1 MTETQATYK
10 QRALLKNVEKLEIP
24 KDREATLLGI
34 ISISAIVIVVAYA
47 VIYFTLP
54 LTRLSTSGLIV
65 NASIFALLVFLAMLL
80 FRYFIT
86 LIASYL
92 FYAKY
97 SAVENT
103 NFFPIIS
110 IIVPAYNE
118 AKVIE
123 DSVKSLLRLDYP
135 NYEII
140 IVNDGST
147 DNTHGVAEKMVGF
160 HSGKYAPV
168 RVSLINKENGGKS
181 SALNAGIQFS
191 QAEFVLCMDGDS
203 ALSSQTLRYGA
214 RHFRNP
220 KIGAVAGNVK
230 VLNATKMITNLQ
242 SLEYVEGLNM
252 VRTSQS
258 HLKMVNIIPGPIGIF
273 RKQAIMDAGWYASDT
288 YAEDADLT
296 LKIRQ
301 AGWQI
306 VYEPKAIAYTEA
318 PESMYQLLKQRYRWT
333 RGLLQS
339 LNKHRRRLFRP
350 RKNFLNSLVLW
361 SMFYEAILWPSMN
374 IFANLF
380 LILVAIFYGMSNLI
394 PLWYLSITL
403 LDIMAALYCVA
414 TEKEDLK
421 LIPYALIYRLFFVLT
436 IDITKVA
443 ATIEEFL
450 GFDMTWGKLE
460 RIGLSKK

>member
-1 MTETQATYK
+1 MEQAP
-10 QRALLKNVEKLEIP
+10 IP
-24 KDREATLLGI
+24 KDREATLLAVIGL
-34 ISISAIVIVVAYA
+34 SVIVSVVMYV

-54 LTRLSTSGLIV
+54 LTRLSVSGLIV
-65 NASIFALLVFLAMLL
+65 NASIFALLFFLGMLMI
-80 FRYFIT
+80 RYFIT
-86 LIASYL
+86 LIASFL
-92 FYAKY
+92 FYSKY
-97 SAVENT
+97 SAVEQPEY
-103 NFFPIIS
+103 FPFIS

-123 DSVKSLLRLDYP
+123 DSVKSLLTLDYP

-140 IVNDGST
+140 VVNDGST
-147 DNTHGVAEKMVGF
+147 DETHKVAEKLVGY
-160 HSGKYAPV
+160 HAGKYEKV

-181 SALNAGIQFS
+181 SALNSGIHFS
-191 QAEFVLCMDGDS
+191 RAEFVLCMDGDS
-203 ALSSQTLRYGA
+203 ALSSKTLRYGM
-214 RHFRNP
+214 RHFNDRE
-220 KIGAVAGNVK
+220 IGAVAGNVK
-230 VLNATKMITNLQ
+230 VMNANKMITNLQ

-258 HLKMVNIIPGPIGIF
+258 YLKMVNIIPGPIGIF
-273 RKQAIMDAGWYASDT
+273 RKQAIIDAGWYASDT

-306 VYEPKAIAYTEA
+306 IYEPKAIAYTEA

-339 LNKHRRRLFRP
+339 LKKHRERLFKP
-350 RKNFLNSLVLW
+350 QENMLNSLVLW

-380 LILVAIFYGMSNLI
+380 LILVAVFYGMSNLI
-394 PLWYLSITL
+394 PLWWLSIAL

-421 LIPYALIYRLFFVLT
+421 LIPYAFIYRLFFVLT

-460 RIGLSKK
+460 RI

>member
-1 MTETQATYK
+1 
-10 QRALLKNVEKLEIP
+10 
-24 KDREATLLGI
+24 
-34 ISISAIVIVVAYA
+34 
-47 VIYFTLP
+47 
-54 LTRLSTSGLIV
+54 
-65 NASIFALLVFLAMLL
+65 
-80 FRYFIT
+80 
-86 LIASYL
+86 
-92 FYAKY
+92 
-97 SAVENT
+97 
-103 NFFPIIS
+103 
-110 IIVPAYNE
+110 
-118 AKVIE
+118 
-123 DSVKSLLRLDYP
+123 
-135 NYEII
+135 
-140 IVNDGST
+140 
-147 DNTHGVAEKMVGF
+147 
-160 HSGKYAPV
+160 
-168 RVSLINKENGGKS
+168 
-181 SALNAGIQFS
+181 
-191 QAEFVLCMDGDS
+191 MDGDS
-203 ALSSQTLRYGA
+203 ALSSQTLRYGS
-214 RHFRNP
+214 RHFRDP
-220 KIGAVAGNVK
+220 KVGAVAGNVK

-258 HLKMVNIIPGPIGIF
+258 YLKMVNIIPGPIGIF
-273 RKQAIMDAGWYASDT
+273 RKQAIIDAGWYSSDT

-296 LKIRQ
+296 LKVRQ
-301 AGWQI
+301 AGWHI

-339 LNKHRRRLFRP
+339 LKKHRQRLFKP
-350 RKNFLNSLVLW
+350 RKNFLDSIVLW

-414 TEKEDLK
+414 AEKEDLK
-421 LIPYALIYRLFFVLT
+421 LIPYAFIYRLFFVLT

-460 RIGLSKK
+460 RIGLSGK